1 MRSDRKAPRTS
12 IVALAVAGYHLRLV
26 TRCILGGCGRNRFE
40 QESPEKRKTNGNPLT
55 QPTSKL
61 TPVPPDSGKDS
72 EPSLAFDDAP
82 LVEESR
88 KGNMRAF
95 GSLVARYQDRL
106 FNAVLRMCGDREEAS
121 DLCQEAFLRAL
132 RKISEFRGRSQF
144 YTWLFRIAVNLTISQ
159 RRKGGRVKFVSLS
172 PDPQLDDNQAAGLT
186 SDVAARR
193 EGDPATVA
201 MNRDSCRRVLEA
213 LEAMD
218 EEFRAVIVL
227 RDIED
232 MDYEQMANTLSLPVG
247 TIKSRLHRARCMLKE
262 KLSGMIGQGSKP

>member
-1 MRSDRKAPRTS
+1 MD
-12 IVALAVAGYHLRLV
+12 
-26 TRCILGGCGRNRFE
+26 
-40 QESPEKRKTNGNPLT
+40 GNPLT

-61 TPVPPDSGKDS
+61 TPAEVDSAKAS
-72 EPSLAFDDAP
+72 EPALAFDDAP

-159 RRKGGRVKFVSLS
+159 RRKGGRVRLVSLS
-172 PDPQLDDNQAAGLT
+172 PDPQLDDNQASALA
-186 SDVAARR
+186 D
-193 EGDPATVA
+193 DPAVVA

-218 EEFRAVIVL
+218 EEFRAVVVL
-227 RDIED
+227 RDVED
-232 MDYEQMANTLSLPVG
+232 MNYEQIASTLSLPVG